1 LPLVFYKIKNNKNV
15 SVIFANMDSWFSEVH
30 NDMKK
35 FWYRKYY
42 SFNYIL
48 ENADAVD
55 FLSPYIYEGI
65 KQKNIDIKQEN
76 VFIAPCSF
84 TDYSKCIPSNK
95 SNFEVVFSARLEP
108 DKNPM
113 LYLEAVKLIHEKYPN
128 VKFHLLGQGSL
139 YYEIK
144 NFIETNSLSSKINFT
159 FHKNPP
165 EILAN
170 SSIFVSLQSNTN
182 YPSQSILEAMACEN
196 SIIASNTGDTNL
208 FISKQNGILINLNLN
223 ELVLALEY
231 LINNPEQTKK
241 LGKYG
246 RIYVL
251 KYHTSQ
257 KYINYFTDMLCKV
270 HSEYN

>member
-1 LPLVFYKIKNNKNV
+1 
-15 SVIFANMDSWFSEVH
+15 
-30 NDMKK
+30 
-35 FWYRKYY
+35 
-42 SFNYIL
+42 
-48 ENADAVD
+48 
-55 FLSPYIYEGI
+55 
-65 KQKNIDIKQEN
+65 
-76 VFIAPCSF
+76 
-84 TDYSKCIPSNK
+84 
-95 SNFEVVFSARLEP
+95 
-108 DKNPM
+108 M